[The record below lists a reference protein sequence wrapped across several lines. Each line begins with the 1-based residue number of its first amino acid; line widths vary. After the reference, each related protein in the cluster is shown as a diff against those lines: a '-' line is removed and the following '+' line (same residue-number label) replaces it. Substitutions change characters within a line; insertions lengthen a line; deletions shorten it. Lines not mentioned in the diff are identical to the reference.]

1 MSNKAG
7 IRPPPPPPP
16 PPYKLEGRNLT
27 KLLQPREW
35 KDNDISNMIYLNN
48 LFSQHSNNRS
58 IPRR

>member
-7 IRPPPPPPP
+7 IRLPSPSP